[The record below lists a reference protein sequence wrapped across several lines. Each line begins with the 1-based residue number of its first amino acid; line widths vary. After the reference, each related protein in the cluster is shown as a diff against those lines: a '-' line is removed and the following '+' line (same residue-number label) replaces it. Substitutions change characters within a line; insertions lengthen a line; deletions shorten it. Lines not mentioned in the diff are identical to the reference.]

1 MKSSLLSAVLA
12 LAPGAIAWKEVS
24 SCDDIKY
31 TSVSGF
37 FLQDDPNTNPSTF
50 DYVRK
55 SRETLKQAQTHT

>member
-12 LAPGAIAWKEVS
+12 LVPTAIAWKEVS

-31 TSVSGF
+31 TSVTGF

-55 SRETLKQAQTHT
+55 KFPIITRKILE